1 MAFPRRTLVTVV
13 AAATLALGG
22 SAAATAGAGDPV
34 TADANAATSSP
45 GEVWKKTTLYFG
57 TGKPDGSE
65 VTPAEFQVFSDK
77 EITGAFPDGF
87 TRLAADGQFK
97 GANGEIVREHSY
109 LVILLYP
116 LNDRKANREIE
127 DIRAD
132 YKKEFQQE
140 SVLRTDTVEK
150 VSF

>member
-1 MAFPRRTLVTVV
+1 MAFSRQTLVTVV

-22 SAAATAGAGDPV
+22 SAAAAGAGDPA

-116 LNDRKANREIE
+116 LNDRKADREIE
-127 DIRAD
+127 DIRTD